1 MCGIVGAVI
10 RDARH
15 QSFVKEMLSR
25 VRHRGPDENGYHGDD
40 SISLGFA
47 RLSIVDPAFGH
58 QPVYNESRTIMA
70 VCNGEI
76 YNHRDQR
83 NLLEK
88 RGGHSFNSG
97 SDAEIIPHLYEEFG
111 ENFVDYLHGM
121 FAVVVYD
128 SDKQRVVLARDR
140 MGIKPL
146 YYLRTEQGLYF
157 SSEIKGFLSVPEYRP
172 EVDRESLDRL
182 LTFKHIPGEAC
193 LLKGIR
199 VLPPGCKLLYDVK
212 TNRFTLARYFTIP
225 SDRQGFSCPS
235 IEEAAAEVSRRFDEA
250 VKIRLMSDVPLGVAL
265 SGGLDSSAVAA
276 SVARQSSRAP
286 KTFAIYTGD
295 TLNELDFARMVAD
308 RYKTDHHEI
317 RVSPEALPTLVP
329 KVMWHVEE
337 PFSVSEIPTYY
348 LGMAVKKHVT
358 VLLCGDGAD
367 ELFGGYSRF
376 QALNMFSMLP
386 SSMLKWGYVRGLNG
400 FTQRERRQ
408 LYSPN
413 QLAFLGPNSS
423 PFLNS
428 SLGSAD
434 GTVLDRLL
442 HYELTHQLPQHQ
454 LMRLDKLTMAHAVE
468 ARVPFLDTNL
478 VTYVAQ
484 LPSRFKVQG
493 LKEKVL
499 LKLAMADRLPEAIIK
514 RRKFG
519 LKTPVNAL
527 FKGGFLDICRD
538 DFLANKPTLDEYFC
552 TRAIDRLFDSIGK
565 KNPLALPEQKLF
577 QLYLFLKWHQVFIDR
592 MPLAEECAAETGPN
606 SMAAGLQSP

>member
-1 MCGIVGAVI
+1 
-10 RDARH
+10 
-15 QSFVKEMLSR
+15 MLFQ
-25 VRHRGPDENGYHGDD
+25 VRHRGPDEQGHYGDD
-40 SISLGFA
+40 RVTLGFA

-58 QPVYNESRTIMA
+58 QPIYNESRTIMA
-70 VCNGEI
+70 LCNGEI

-83 NLLEK
+83 IVLEK
-88 RGGHSFNSG
+88 RGHKFNSD

-111 ENFVDYLHGM
+111 DDFVEYLHGM
-121 FAVVVYD
+121 FAAVLYD
-128 SDKQRVVLARDR
+128 RDR
-140 MGIKPL
+140 GRILLVRDRVGIKPL
-146 YYLRTEQGLYF
+146 YYLETERGFYF
-157 SSEIKGFLSVPEYRP
+157 SSEIKSFLCIPEYRP
-172 EVDRESLDRL
+172 QVDRDSLDRI
-182 LTFKHIPGEAC
+182 LTFKHIPGQAS

-199 VLPPGCKLLYDVK
+199 VLPPGCKVVYDL
-212 TNRFTLARYFTIP
+212 TTDRYRLSQYYSIP
-225 SDRQGFSCPS
+225 WRGRTSSCPS
-235 IEEAAAEVSRRFDEA
+235 MEEAAAEVCRRFDEA

-276 SVARQSSRAP
+276 SVARQSGTPP

-358 VLLCGDGAD
+358 VLLCGDGSD

-386 SSMLKWGYVRGLNG
+386 SSMLTWGYVRGMNG

-408 LYSPN
+408 LYNSA
-413 QLAFLGPNSS
+413 QLPFLGPDTN
-423 PFLNS
+423 PFLD
-428 SLGSAD
+428 SALALD
-434 GTVLDRLL
+434 GGTVLDRVL
-442 HYELTHQLPQHQ
+442 HYELMQQLPQHQ

-478 VTYVAQ
+478 VAYVAQ
-484 LPSRFKVQG
+484 LPSHFKVQG
-493 LKEKVL
+493 LREKVL

-519 LKTPVNAL
+519 LKTPVKAL
-527 FKGGFLDICRD
+527 FNGSFLEICRTE
-538 DFLANKPTLDEYFC
+538 FQANKAVLGQYFS
-552 TRAIDRLFDSIGK
+552 TRATDRLFDSVGK

-577 QLYLFLKWHQVFIDR
+577 QLYLFLKWHQVFIDG
-592 MPLAEECAAETGPN
+592 MPPGAVDGVEKCLKNSTSGCAVQRGAIGP
-606 SMAAGLQSP
+606 SPQHT